1 MSEDG
6 ASRSGRYTVVRHL
19 ADLAATQTLAQVLA
33 PALRIGDLIALKGT
47 LGAGKTAFAR
57 ALIQTC
63 LPDEDVPSPTFT
75 LVQTYET
82 PHFSIVHADFYRLE
96 SPDDVWELGWDD
108 ARGEAV
114 LLVEWAER
122 LGPALTP
129 PDRLE
134 IEFGIESGTE
144 QGESSAR
151 VARLTGFGAWADR
164 LARIGGLH
172 ERA

>member
-1 MSEDG
+1 MSENG
-6 ASRSGRYTVVRHL
+6 ASRGGQFTVGRLL
-19 ADLAATQTLAQVLA
+19 ADLAATAALAQVLA
-33 PALRIGDLIALKGT
+33 PALRIGDLVALKGS
-47 LGAGKTAFAR
+47 LGTGKTAFAR
-57 ALIQTC
+57 ALIQTF
-63 LPDEDVPSPTFT
+63 LPDEEVPSPTFT

-96 SPDDVWELGWDD
+96 SPNDVWELGWDD

-129 PDRLE
+129 RDRLE
-134 IEFGIESGTE
+134 IEFETIGGADGNEDG
-144 QGESSAR
+144 AR
-151 VARLTGFGAWADR
+151 RAHLTGFGAWAER